1 MNIISLLDV
10 FISEELKQ
18 DLISHSKAR
27 TIAGLTILLS
37 AIILLNSLRGFIEAN
52 LLLGFIVAAVG
63 LLFLVALVILRNSKS
78 YFLAGNWVLFLY
90 WLMLTYVLAS
100 TSGIASLITSA
111 FLPFIFTAFLL
122 TGLKTGFIWG
132 VLSLATVTILKFM
145 AMNGYEFDVV
155 GANESYYI
163 NVFANFTHS
172 VVLGAIFAYTS
183 ENNLNR
189 SVELQRKAEKAA
201 EEQGGLLA
209 EANSV
214 MDAVAQGDLTR
225 RISINLDGNLGQLKT
240 SVNRAVQMLS
250 QTISKVITIST
261 QVLTGVN
268 QLTEAAQSL
277 ASGTTEQAASIE
289 EISSSMNEIGSVA
302 RTNNENATQA
312 QTLSTHTTNEI
323 AKGNSQMEAM
333 LKSMGE
339 INTTSTDVSKVIKV
353 IDEIAFQTNL
363 LALNAAVEAARAGKY
378 GKGFAVVA
386 EEVRNLAARS
396 SEAAKNTTELIE
408 TSIKEVENGVQNA
421 DHTAVILK
429 EFVESIEK
437 VNDLIGEISSASQEQ
452 ANSVN
457 EINISMNQVNQIIQ
471 QNSSI
476 SEETASSSQE
486 LASLAK
492 TLQDMMSSFAIESGT
507 PVQAEIVREPAARPA
522 FETPAKKTVALVE
535 NQTTNRQNKIV
546 LDDDDFG
553 KY

>member
-1 MNIISLLDV
+1 MLDV

-37 AIILLNSLRGFIEAN
+37 AIVLLNSIRGFIEAD
-52 LLLGFIVAAVG
+52 LLLGFIVATAG
-63 LLFLVALVILRNSKS
+63 LLFLVALAILRNSS
-78 YFLAGNWVLFLY
+78 NYLLAGNYVLFLY
-90 WLMLTYVLAS
+90 WLMLTYVVGS
-100 TSGIASLITSA
+100 TSGIASLLTSA
-111 FLPFIFTAFLL
+111 FIPFIFTAFLL
-122 TGLKTGFIWG
+122 TGMKTGAIWG
-132 VLSLATVTILKFM
+132 IASLATVSILKLM
-145 AMNGYEFDVV
+145 AMNGYEFAPV
-155 GANESYYI
+155 GENESFYI
-163 NVFANFTHS
+163 NAFANFTHS
-172 VVLGAIFAYTS
+172 VILGAIFAFTS

-189 SVELQRKAEKAA
+189 SVSLQKKAEKAA
-201 EEQGGLLA
+201 EDQGRLLS

-214 MDAVAQGDLTR
+214 MDAVANGDLSQ
-225 RISINLDGNLGQLKT
+225 RISIELEGNLGQLKS
-240 SVNRAVQMLS
+240 SVNNAMKMLS
-250 QTISKVITIST
+250 QTISRVIAIST
-261 QVLTGVN
+261 QILSGVN
-268 QLTEAAQSL
+268 ELTNAAQSL
-277 ASGTTEQAASIE
+277 ASGTTQQAASIE
-289 EISSSMNEIGSVA
+289 EISSSMSEIGSVA
-302 RTNNENATQA
+302 KTNNENATQA
-312 QTLSTHTTNEI
+312 QTLSTHSTKEI

-333 LKSMGE
+333 LKSMAE
-339 INTTSTDVSKVIKV
+339 INSTSSNVSKVIKV

-396 SEAAKNTTELIE
+396 SEAAKNTTNLIE

-421 DHTAVILK
+421 DQTAVILK

-437 VNDLIGEISSASQEQ
+437 VNDLIGEISSSSQEQ
-452 ANSVN
+452 ANSVS

-492 TLQDMMSSFAIESGT
+492 TLQDLMNNFTIEAGALMT
-507 PVQAEIVREPAARPA
+507 PEIVREPRTRSVYKRPA
-522 FETPAKKTVALVE
+522 PKPVALVE
-535 NQTTNRQNKIV
+535 NRKSNQLKKIV